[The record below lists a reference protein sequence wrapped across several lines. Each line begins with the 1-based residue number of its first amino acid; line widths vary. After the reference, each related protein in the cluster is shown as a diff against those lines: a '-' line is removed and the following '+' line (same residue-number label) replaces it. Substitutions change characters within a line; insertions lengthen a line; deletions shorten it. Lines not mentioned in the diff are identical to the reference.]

1 MPETITTTTVTSSHA
16 PRQVMISKEEEMEII
31 KKIEAHC
38 EKSAKMAF
46 MYNIGIIGFGVTAII
61 TSVLVSIYT
70 GSDNFMSPGTLKVL
84 ACIST
89 ISLMLLTA
97 FNLVNQSND
106 KSNSWR
112 ALNSSLMLYKA
123 GGMDLVKVIEQ
134 YQKGEKQYGLLNFGY
149 VGSMHSGDQNMETVT
164 TRTVKTISSDANG
177 TETTQTEQKKGRLRN
192 PALQTELG
200 LKEGIPTNGLLH
212 LQED

>member
-1 MPETITTTTVTSSHA
+1 MPETITTTVTSSHA
-16 PRQVMISKEEEMEII
+16 PRQFMISKEEEMEII

-38 EKSAKMAF
+38 EKSAKVAF
-46 MYNIGIIGFGVTAII
+46 IYNIGIIGFGVTAII

-112 ALNSSLMLYKA
+112 ALNSSLMLYRA
-123 GGMDLVKVIEQ
+123 GGMDIVKVIEQ
-134 YQKGEKQYGLLNFGY
+134 YQRGERQNGILNFGY
-149 VGSMHSGDQNMETVT
+149 VGNMQMADQNIETVT
-164 TRTVKTISSDANG
+164 TKTVRTSSSESNSA
-177 TETTQTEQKKGRLRN
+177 EPQPEQKKGRLRN

-200 LKEGIPTNGLLH
+200 LKEGIPTNGHLH

>member
-1 MPETITTTTVTSSHA
+1 MPETITTTMVTTAHS
-16 PRQVMISKEEEMEII
+16 PRQFALSKEEEMEII
-31 KKIEAHC
+31 KKIESHC
-38 EKSAKMAF
+38 EKCSRMAF
-46 MYNIGIIGFGVTAII
+46 LYNIGIIGLGVTAII

-70 GSDNFMSPGTLKVL
+70 GSDNLMSASTLKVL

-106 KSNSWR
+106 TRNAWR

-123 GGMDLVKVIEQ
+123 GGMDLVKLIEQ
-134 YQKGEKQYGLLNFGY
+134 YQRGEKQPGLASFSYGNAQGT
-149 VGSMHSGDQNMETVT
+149 DQNTETVT
-164 TRTVKTISSDANG
+164 TKTVRTVTNEAG
-177 TETTQTEQKKGRLRN
+177 TTETSQTEQKKGRLRN

-200 LKEGIPTNGLLH
+200 LREGIPTNGHLH
-212 LQED
+212 LEEG